1 MKAIQAMTRN
11 VICIREVDTLQTAF
25 DLMKEWDIRH
35 LPVTTDGKLV
45 GVISDRD
52 ILPYSMW
59 SDSKV
64 FLSRSVSDSMS
75 RRVIAASPD
84 DPISQIAGLM
94 ISHKIDCIPIVD
106 PTDRELIG
114 LVTSMDLVDLLRER
128 EILDLSRSVPW
139 DYKIHSSV

>member
-11 VICIREVDTLQTAF
+11 VICVREIDTLQTAF

-35 LPVTTDGKLV
+35 LPVTADGKLV
-45 GVISDRD
+45 GIITDRD
-52 ILPYSMW
+52 ILPYVKW
-59 SDSKV
+59 SESKD
-64 FLSRSVSDSMS
+64 FLSRAVADSMS
-75 RRVIAASPD
+75 RRVITAAPD

-94 ISHKIDCIPIVD
+94 MSHKIDGIPIVD
-106 PTDRELIG
+106 PTDKELIG